1 MVKILEQMSM
11 RKRRQQKRF
20 IKRCEI
26 EFVLDGI
33 TYRGISSDFSLNGLF
48 IRTSYPV
55 VPDMIFDV
63 IVHLPD
69 DLTSKLKVNT
79 RRVGKTPSGKVIGI
93 PVKAIKNGMGVEIIE
108 KDANYLHF
116 FRSLLA

>member
-1 MVKILEQMSM
+1 
-11 RKRRQQKRF
+11 
-20 IKRCEI
+20 
-26 EFVLDGI
+26 
-33 TYRGISSDFSLNGLF
+33 
-48 IRTSYPV
+48 
-55 VPDMIFDV
+55 MIFDV